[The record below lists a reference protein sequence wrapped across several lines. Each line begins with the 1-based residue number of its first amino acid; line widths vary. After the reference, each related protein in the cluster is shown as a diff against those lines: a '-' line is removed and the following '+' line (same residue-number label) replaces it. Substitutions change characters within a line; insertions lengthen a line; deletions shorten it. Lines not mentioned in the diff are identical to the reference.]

1 MARNRIKKGI
11 LEFSTNPERNK
22 LSKEYII
29 EVVCSGVDKL
39 SHAYNLLGKKKNR
52 NGNGNKR

>member
-22 LSKEYII
+22 LSREYII
-29 EVVCSGVDKL
+29 EVVCSAGNKL
-39 SHAYNLLGKKKNR
+39 SHAYNLLGKKKK